1 MSKKNKKN
9 QKNIMEELPSKSQC
23 KMLSETLDKNNMD
36 HTQYLPFVS
45 EDFDNL
51 ASRSLEDR
59 SEPVLER
66 MAADFKKLLISPIPI
81 FWSTCAFNSYLQK
94 SLDSFLKYGKK
105 LRFSKY
111 SIRQELLL
119 PKKSFSEDQYLRKN
133 HSYLEWMQEIFRL
146 VFSLYSR
153 LGRYGAKLTQQE
165 LDLNTGKVIFEG
177 WLFDSVKALDLIAI
191 YSFENLNKDGIK
203 TLIRGFYELNKEYY
217 EDFLTTLGCIMK
229 VLGKNVKEIV
239 DIKKREKLL
248 GGDTKVG
255 PEEIETRYMIIVTL
269 LDLSYIFNDIMNY
282 FPMKC
287 QESLFLN
294 SEAMVLAEN
303 LYYEI
308 DGLRSFLK
316 PEDFKQ
322 EALPLIAQILTNLCC
337 FFKSIFGFI
346 IEGVA
351 SKYITENNCKKF
363 QAKIETFLMNLG
375 KMAYGG
381 KKDPINLG
389 LMRHLLRN
397 GFDLQ
402 GFFDKMPSF
411 IKIGQNNEQDQEK
424 IQILLVSFE
433 SLKEELKNE
442 NVEEIEEEESN
453 DDEKNEEKE
462 AKLKEKKE
470 EGNNDKE
477 KEKKEEKQEIKEEKK
492 EIEKIKVT
500 EVIIGKK
507 ERKNLDVM
515 SEKEQKEAAAF
526 IKAQMQ
532 SDIYEDEYDDT
543 FEIFNEGRIVVEKNQ
558 LDPDEEEEYQI
569 NENPNQ
575 YEDERN
581 DDFVRSYEG
590 PRNEDSRSYNK
601 EYVAKNNYYNNKE
614 IAEEVEEE
622 GKQESNNWRNKK
634 DFSKSYKYDSK
645 TDFNP
650 QQKAPYNKEY
660 REKDTTYQEKKGGN
674 SYYKEKEGSYKEKEG
689 SYKEKEESYN
699 KEYRPKEGGYYK
711 EKKEDYKERDRD
723 GGYYHKENKEKAG
736 VKQQDNRE
744 KKEEKGGFKKQE
756 KIEEVEVIE
765 KGEPTLAKNQS
776 TTTSGG
782 HSGGYSH
789 NKRKY
794 QQDKDFKNKAS
805 YKRKF

>member
-1 MSKKNKKN
+1 
-9 QKNIMEELPSKSQC
+9 MEELPSKSQC

-59 SEPVLER
+59 SEPILER
-66 MAADFKKLLISPIPI
+66 IAADFKKLLTSPIPV

-146 VFSLYSR
+146 VFLLYSR

-165 LDLNTGKVIFEG
+165 IELNTGKVIFEG

-191 YSFENLNKDGIK
+191 YSFENLNKDGLK

-287 QESLFLN
+287 QESLFLDP
-294 SEAMVLAEN
+294 EAMLLAEN

-322 EALPLIAQILTNLCC
+322 EALPLIAQILSNLSC
-337 FFKSIFGFI
+337 FFKSVFGFI

-363 QAKIETFLMNLG
+363 QTKIETFLMNLG

-411 IKIGQNNEQDQEK
+411 IKIGQNNEQDKEK

-442 NVEEIEEEESN
+442 NVEDIEEEEAN
-453 DDEKNEEKE
+453 DDEKNEEKQ
-462 AKLKEKKE
+462 AKLNEKKE
-470 EGNNDKE
+470 E
-477 KEKKEEKQEIKEEKK
+477 QEIKEEKK
-492 EIEKIKVT
+492 EIEKIKFT

-515 SEKEQKEAAAF
+515 SEKEQNEAAAF

-558 LDPDEEEEYQI
+558 LDPDDEEEYQI
-569 NENPNQ
+569 NDNPNQ

-590 PRNEDSRSYNK
+590 SRNEDSKRSYK
-601 EYVAKNNYYNNKE
+601 TEYVPKNTYHNNKE
-614 IAEEVEEE
+614 IYEEDEEE
-622 GKQESNNWRNKK
+622 GKQEATNWRNNKK
-634 DFSKSYKYDSK
+634 DFSKGYKYDSK

-650 QQKAPYNKEY
+650 QQKVPYNQDY
-660 REKDTTYQEKKGGN
+660 REKDTTYQEKKG
-674 SYYKEKEGSYKEKEG
+674 YYKERPYKEKEGSYKEKEG
-689 SYKEKEESYN
+689 AYR
-699 KEYRPKEGGYYK
+699 EYRPKEGGHYK
-711 EKKEDYKERDRD
+711 EKKDDYKERDRD

-736 VKQQDNRE
+736 TAKQQDYRE
-744 KKEEKGGFKKQE
+744 KKEEKGGVKKQE
-756 KIEEVEVIE
+756 NKEKMEEVETIE
-765 KGEPTLAKNQS
+765 EGEPTLAKNQS
-776 TTTSGG
+776 TATSGG

-789 NKRKY
+789 NRRKY

-805 YKRKF
+805 YKRKY

>member
-1 MSKKNKKN
+1 
-9 QKNIMEELPSKSQC
+9 MEELPSKSQC

-59 SEPVLER
+59 SEPILER

-81 FWSTCAFNSYLQK
+81 FWSTCAYNSYLQK

-111 SIRQELLL
+111 SIRQQLLL

-153 LGRYGAKLTQQE
+153 LGRYGAKLNQQE

-191 YSFENLNKDGIK
+191 YSFENLNKEGLK

-229 VLGKNVKEIV
+229 ILGKNVKEIV

-248 GGDTKVG
+248 GGDTKIG

-269 LDLSYIFNDIMNY
+269 LDISYIFNDIMNY

-287 QESLFLN
+287 QENLFLDP
-294 SEAMVLAEN
+294 EAMLLAEN

-322 EALPLIAQILTNLCC
+322 EALPLIAQILTNLCG

-351 SKYITENNCKKF
+351 SKYITENNGKNF
-363 QAKIETFLMNLG
+363 QTKIETFLMNLG

-411 IKIGQNNEQDQEK
+411 IKIGQNNEPDKEK

-433 SLKEELKNE
+433 SLKEEFKNE
-442 NVEEIEEEESN
+442 NVEDIEEDESN
-453 DDEKNEEKE
+453 DEKNEEKE
-462 AKLKEKKE
+462 AKLHEKKE
-470 EGNNDKE
+470 DDKE
-477 KEKKEEKQEIKEEKK
+477 KEKKEEKQEEQIKEEKK

-515 SEKEQKEAAAF
+515 SEKEQKETAAF

-590 PRNEDSRSYNK
+590 SRNEDPRSYK
-601 EYVAKNNYYNNKE
+601 TEYVPKNNYHNNKE
-614 IAEEVEEE
+614 IVEE
-622 GKQESNNWRNKK
+622 GKQEATNWRNQKK
-634 DFSKSYKYDSK
+634 DFSKGYTYDSK
-645 TDFNP
+645 NDFNP
-650 QQKAPYNKEY
+650 QQKANYNKEY
-660 REKDTTYQEKKGGN
+660 REKDITYQEKKGGN
-674 SYYKEKEGSYKEKEG
+674 SYYKEKEGSYREKEGSYKEKEG
-689 SYKEKEESYN
+689 SYKEKEGFYRD
-699 KEYRPKEGGYYK
+699 KEGAYKENRPKEGGYYK

-723 GGYYHKENKEKAG
+723 GGYYHKETKEKG
-736 VKQQDNRE
+736 GGKQQDNRE
-744 KKEEKGGFKKQE
+744 KKEEKGGFRKQENKE
-756 KIEEVEVIE
+756 KIEEVEIIQE
-765 KGEPTLAKNQS
+765 GGPTLAKNQS
-776 TTTSGG
+776 SATSGG
-782 HSGGYSH
+782 HSGYSH